1 MTEAQTARLPGRLLL
16 IACLGL
22 GACLTLPQKEA
33 EAPPSETEQSANQ
46 QGPAEPPPPPKV
58 ATPAEQQQAQRVALK
73 VADLLEAG
81 RVDEARVEIE
91 RALEIDPANALAQSF
106 LEQISVDPI
115 AALGEDSFGYT
126 VKPGESLSKIA
137 GRFMGDI
144 FQFYIL
150 ARYNGIEVPR
160 RVPAG
165 QVIRIPGA
173 RPSTPMRPEPKPV
186 RAESRPSEREPAQVD
201 APEPSRVPVEV
212 ATPEHGSDAVP
223 TAEEV
228 PVPPAPPAADVP
240 VESAE
245 PVIEAQPSA
254 PVEPEVVAVPAVDR
268 PPSAGELPASP
279 ALRPLP
285 EPTPSDLAFQR
296 GLREQAQGNNLA
308 AFDAF
313 QSAYA
318 LDPSNQEALSNA
330 ELMRKEIVAE
340 YTRRARA
347 AFARQDLQGS
357 IDAWDELLAFD
368 PGNDIAQ
375 LERQKAL
382 VLQERI
388 KSIR

>member
-1 MTEAQTARLPGRLLL
+1 MTESRIACWPGRLALL
-16 IACLGL
+16 ACLAL
-22 GACLTLPQKEA
+22 AACLSLPQKDA
-33 EAPPSETEQSANQ
+33 EAPP
-46 QGPAEPPPPPKV
+46 AEPAAEPSQEAAPEELPPPKI

-81 RVDEARVEIE
+81 RIEEARVEIE
-91 RALEIDPANALAQSF
+91 RALEIDPANALAESF
-106 LEQISVDPI
+106 LQQLTVDPLEV
-115 AALGEDSFGYT
+115 LGSESFAYT

-165 QVIRIPGA
+165 QVIRIPGE
-173 RPSTPMRPEPKPV
+173 RPATPERPVSKPMQADHRPAEPE
-186 RAESRPSEREPAQVD
+186 RAGVEAVEREPA
-201 APEPSRVPVEV
+201 PVEGGV
-212 ATPEHGSDAVP
+212 GRASDERLP
-223 TAEEV
+223 TAEEAAA
-228 PVPPAPPAADVP
+228 PESAMPAEAP

-245 PVIEAQPSA
+245 PTIATHSGP
-254 PVEPEVVAVPAVDR
+254 PVEAEVVTVPAIDQ
-268 PPSAGELPASP
+268 SP
-279 ALRPLP
+279 AVVDVAAPPGPRPLP

-308 AFDAF
+308 AFEAF
-313 QSAYA
+313 ESAFS
-318 LDPSNQEALSNA
+318 LDPSNREARSNA
-330 ELMRKEIVAE
+330 DLMHKEIVAE

-357 IDAWDELLAFD
+357 IDAWNELLAFD
-368 PGNDIAQ
+368 PDNDIAQ
-375 LERQKAL
+375 LERQKAR